1 MIDAAHR
8 YDGYVVQITGDGIFA
23 LFGAPVAHEDHP
35 QRALY
40 AALRMQEELQRYSAR
55 LVRRWHPPFNAR
67 VGANTG
73 EVVVRSIATGD
84 GHTEYT
90 PIGHTTNLA
99 SRMQAV
105 APSDRLRLASRRASW
120 SRDISHSS
128 RWVRPEVK
136 GVSELVNVYQV
147 TGLGALRTRL
157 EVARARGFSRFVG
170 RDADVQALDAALE
183 QARAG
188 NGQVVGIV
196 AEAGTGKSRLCF
208 EFLER
213 CRARGLTI
221 AVGRAV
227 AHGKDIPFMPMLE
240 AFRNYYG
247 ITDADSDR
255 AVREK
260 IAGRLLL
267 TDESFREL
275 LPVVFEFFGVPDP
288 QHPVPRMDPEAKQ
301 RHLRGPAQGSG
312 EGNVAS
318 QLVTLIEDLH
328 WMDAGSE
335 AFLEQWVD
343 AIAGSR
349 SLLLVNFRPEYHAAW
364 TSKSYYRPIPP
375 APLGAEAVR
384 RATRRPTSGADAS
397 IDGSARDNERRTG
410 GNPFSWRKLRPV
422 AARSRGRMSRSRR
435 WTRTSA
441 SGARS
446 QRSGGYCC
454 ANR

>member
-1 MIDAAHR
+1 
-8 YDGYVVQITGDGIFA
+8 
-23 LFGAPVAHEDHP
+23 
-35 QRALY
+35 
-40 AALRMQEELQRYSAR
+40 MQEELRRYSAK
-55 LVRRWHPPFNAR
+55 LLETGNLPLEAR
-67 VGANTG
+67 VGVNTG
-73 EVVVRSIATGD
+73 EVVVRSIMTGG

-99 SRMQAV
+99 REC
-105 APSDRLRLASRRASW
+105 RRSRRPDRSLSAKIRANW
-120 SRDISHSS
+120 SKDISQLE
-128 RWVRPEVK
+128 PLGPTKVK

-147 TGLGALRTRL
+147 TGAGAAAHAAEWRAREDSRASSAATPTCRPSTPHWSRPAR
-157 EVARARGFSRFVG
+157 VTARSWASSPRRAPARAACASSFSNAAG
-170 RDADVQALDAALE
+170 RA
-183 QARAG
+183 
-188 NGQVVGIV
+188 
-196 AEAGTGKSRLCF
+196 
-208 EFLER
+208 
-213 CRARGLTI
+213 GLTI

-240 AFRNYYG
+240 VFRNYYG

-267 TDESFREL
+267 TDESFRDL

-301 RHLRGPAQGSG
+301 RQLFAVLRKEMR

-349 SLLLVNFRPEYHAAW
+349 SLLLVTFRPEYHAAW
-364 TSKSYYRPIPP
+364 TSKSYYRQIPL

-384 RATRRPTSGADAS
+384 ELLADLLGATRAS
-397 IDGSARDNERRTG
+397 TAWQRRFT
-410 GNPFSWRKLRPV
+410 NAPAAIRSSPRKWS
-422 AARSRGRMSRSRR
+422 SR
-435 WTRTSA
+435 
-441 SGARS
+441 
-446 QRSGGYCC
+446 
-454 ANR
+454 